1 MKHDAAHHAK
11 WVRVALLA
19 AFIGGLVAF
28 FVLGGHRWLTL
39 DALKAHRDALL
50 QFTAQH
56 YGAMLAAALLIY
68 AGAVA
73 LSVPGASILS
83 LALGLLFGRWIG
95 TLAIVAAATAGATL
109 VFLAARYLFAD
120 VARRRFGARIN
131 RLIGGFQRD
140 AFNYLLFL
148 RLVPLFPFWLV
159 NLVPAF
165 TAVPTRTY
173 VAATFIGIIPG
184 SFVFANLGASLGR
197 IESTAD
203 LLSPTALAA
212 FFLLGVFALV
222 PVVVKKR
229 RGSPARRPS
238 APHIGHDV

>member
-1 MKHDAAHHAK
+1 MM
-11 WVRVALLA
+11 
-19 AFIGGLVAF
+19 
-28 FVLGGHRWLTL
+28 GGHRWLAL
-39 DALKAHRDALL
+39 AALKNHRDALL

-56 YGAMLAAALLIY
+56 YGAMLIAALLIY
-68 AGAVA
+68 EGAVA

-95 TLAIVAAATAGATL
+95 TLTIVAAATAGATL
-109 VFLAARYLFAD
+109 VFLAARYLFAE

-131 RLIGGFQRD
+131 RLVGGFQRD

-173 VAATFIGIIPG
+173 VTATFIGIIPG
-184 SFVFANLGASLGR
+184 SFVFAYLGASLGR
-197 IESTAD
+197 IESTRD
-203 LLSPTALAA
+203 LLSPATLAA
-212 FFLLGVFALV
+212 LLLLRKNTQK
-222 PVVVKKR
+222 PKKKKKKHSR
-229 RGSPARRPS
+229 PTRPS
-238 APHIGHDV
+238 A